1 MFGSWQK
8 VVRKNL
14 KIKLGQGERGRG
26 QSRGGGG
33 GVETPGL
40 ARQEQE
46 GKAQKE
52 TGPDKRAQHRQERL

>member
-26 QSRGGGG
+26 QSKGG